1 MKSLRKITLF
11 LFVVLYT
18 SCASRK
24 DIAYFQNDTIEQ
36 AKVSNTYKT
45 IFKPDDLLQITV
57 SALDADAVKPFN
69 LPAVSYATTTTGRVM
84 GTPQQQAYLIDNN
97 GFINFPLIG
106 RIRLGGLSR
115 SEAINILKNKLDPD
129 YVKNPTINIGISN
142 FTVTVLGDVK
152 NPGTFN
158 IPNERITVLEA
169 IGLAGDLNI
178 SGIRTL
184 KVHREEDG
192 KKKTYTLDLRSNKI
206 FTSPA
211 YYLQQ
216 NDVVYAEP
224 NKATSQDAAY
234 NKNSGLFIS
243 LGSVIISLIA
253 ILTR

>member
-1 MKSLRKITLF
+1 MLQPLTGLLAHLNK
-11 LFVVLYT
+11 
-18 SCASRK
+18 
-24 DIAYFQNDTIEQ
+24 
-36 AKVSNTYKT
+36 KT
-45 IFKPDDLLQITV
+45 
-57 SALDADAVKPFN
+57 
-69 LPAVSYATTTTGRVM
+69 
-84 GTPQQQAYLIDNN
+84 YLIDNN
-97 GFINFPLIG
+97 GFIHFPLMG
-106 RIRLGGLSR
+106 PLKLAGLSR
-115 SEAINILKNKLDPD
+115 SEAVSLLENKLDPD
-129 YVKNPTINIGISN
+129 YVKKPTINIRIAN

-152 NPGTFN
+152 NLGTFN

-178 SGIRTL
+178 SSIRNI
-184 KVHREEDG
+184 KIHREEDN
-192 KKKTYTLDLRSNKI
+192 KKKMYTLDLRSNKT

-216 NDVVYAEP
+216 NDIVYVEP